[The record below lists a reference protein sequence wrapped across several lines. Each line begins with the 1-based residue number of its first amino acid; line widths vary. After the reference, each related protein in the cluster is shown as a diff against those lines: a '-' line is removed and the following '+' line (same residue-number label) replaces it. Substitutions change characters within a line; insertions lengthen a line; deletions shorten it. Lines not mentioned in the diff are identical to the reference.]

1 MARACVGVLVA
12 VGLCLPMVGHA
23 REKEPQR
30 LAPSTPWNVHYAEDS
45 CVFGRSFGEGDQRIT
60 FSAARYDDG
69 DDLRISFYGK
79 SLKKKDAGEIRVRI
93 HPYDHV
99 AERVFF
105 PAIGSNDLPA
115 LVLASHV
122 RLYDTAEEETRR
134 KDAPPADDYRYRSPD
149 VTPEQ
154 ESAITGWELSGKFLP
169 HVILETGGMGAVM
182 AMVRQCTDQLL
193 GEWGL
198 DVARHKGLT
207 VRAQPAT
214 KPASW
219 MTDADYPR
227 NMAERRM
234 RGIVNFRLMI
244 DAEGSVTACHIQQS
258 TRPAEFDEAV
268 CKGLMSRAK
277 FKPALDADGQP
288 MPSFYRNTV
297 TFDFYD

>member
-12 VGLCLPMVGHA
+12 VGLSLPMAGIA
-23 REKEPQR
+23 KEKEPQR
-30 LAPSTPWNVHYAEDS
+30 LAPSSPWNVHYADDS
-45 CVFGRSFGEGDQRIT
+45 CRFGRSFGEGDQRIM

-79 SLKKKDAGEIRVRI
+79 SLKKRDDGEIHVRI
-93 HPYDHV
+93 HPYDQV
-99 AERVFF
+99 VERAFF
-105 PAIGSNDLPA
+105 PATGSNDLPA
-115 LVLASHV
+115 LVLTPSI
-122 RLYDTAEEETRR
+122 RLYDTAEEEERR
-134 KDAPPADDYRYRSPD
+134 KGAFPTGDYGYRSPD

-154 ESAITGWELSGKFLP
+154 EATITGWELSGKFLP
-169 HVILETGGMGAVM
+169 HVFLETGSMGAVM
-182 AMVRQCTDQLL
+182 ATVRQCTDQLL

-198 DVARHKGLT
+198 DVARHKSLS
-207 VRAQPAT
+207 VRAQPVT
-214 KPASW
+214 NPMSW
-219 MTDADYPR
+219 MTGADYPR
-227 NMAERRM
+227 DMLERRM
-234 RGIVNFRLMI
+234 RGMVNFRLMI
-244 DAEGSVTACHIQQS
+244 DAEGGVTACHIQQS